1 MLRLCDFRNGHDH
14 RRCRWFHSRYH
25 VRWNHLPPRC
35 MLLTN
40 YLTENII
47 TFFKQ
52 VVNVYMAKAPSNV
65 TGWAG
70 DGAVWF
76 KVYQITAVTDGGTSI
91 TFPAQSMF
99 MSLILKCHPIFTV
112 TAIHQT
118 SPVSVSHCRN
128 HFQVVNTSVGDLYI
142 S

>member
-1 MLRLCDFRNGHDH
+1 MEQFTIQVYVN
-14 RRCRWFHSRYH
+14 
-25 VRWNHLPPRC
+25 
-35 MLLTN
+35 N
-40 YLTENII
+40 YVSDRKYNNISS
-47 TFFKQ
+47 KQ

-76 KVYQITAVTDGGTSI
+76 KVYQITAVTNGGTSI

-99 MSLILKCHPIFTV
+99 MFSILKGC
-112 TAIHQT
+112 
-118 SPVSVSHCRN
+118 
-128 HFQVVNTSVGDLYI
+128 LI